1 MKKDSYNFDGRIL
14 KSNKDFFTYE
24 YGNIRDIELILKY
37 AVNEKTDL
45 KKNNKGEYY
54 YNLPVSF
61 DIETS
66 SFYRDLD
73 GRIYNYEEKTKLHV
87 KQQKELEKIGL
98 MYIWQ
103 FGINGYVI
111 IGRTFDELK
120 ELLNK
125 IKNILHLNEN
135 KRIIIY
141 VHNLSFEFQFL
152 CKEFE
157 FNNVFATDL
166 RRVLYAEIDGYIF
179 KCSYFLS
186 GYNLDL
192 VAKNLQKYKI
202 KKLVGSLDYSL
213 IRHTKTPLTSEEI
226 NYCVNDVKI
235 VMLYIKEY
243 IENVKL
249 LNNIPLT
256 KTGAVRQFCRKNCF
270 FVKSETYKGKNYRYK
285 NLLKSLLISD
295 LNEFDLMQ
303 RAFSGGFTHA
313 NANFTNQVISNVSS
327 FDFTSSYPS
336 VMITEK
342 YPLSSGKKIIIHDFT
357 EFQKYRN
364 KYLCI
369 FDVEFTNI
377 FSRETYDNYISVSK
391 CYIKENFAEN
401 NGRLVCANR
410 ICLSI
415 TNVDYDIIEN
425 CYKWET
431 IRIGNF
437 YIYRKEYLP
446 TEFVKCILTLY
457 KNKTEL
463 KDVEGMEKEYLNSKE
478 MLNSCY
484 GMSVTNPLRNEF
496 IFSRETLDMWNEKK
510 LTENE
515 KSKMLTDYNLN
526 ENRFLFYL
534 WGVFVTAYARK
545 NLWSAIFN
553 IKYDYVY
560 SDTDSIKFINLEKHK
575 EYFETYNKLIK
586 IKLQTACKH
595 HNLDFELCEPTTK
608 NGIKKMI
615 GVWDF
620 EGTYEL
626 FKTLGAK
633 RYMIKENNALNI
645 DGVKYNYSLTVSGVN
660 KKYAIPYLL
669 KEYGEKNIFKA
680 FDNNLI
686 IPSNATGKNLLTYID
701 YEIKGK
707 LTDYLNND
715 CEFIT
720 KSGIHLEHTDYTL
733 NMSVNYLNYIL
744 GLKTFK
750 AY

>member
-1 MKKDSYNFDGRIL
+1 MKKDNYNFDGRII
-14 KSNKDFFTYE
+14 KSNKDFFTFE
-24 YGNIRDIELILKY
+24 YANIKDINLILQY
-37 AVNEKTDL
+37 AINEKNDL
-45 KKNNKGEYY
+45 KKTNKGDYY
-54 YNLPVSF
+54 YNIPCGF
-61 DIETS
+61 DIETT

-73 GRIYNYEEKTKLHV
+73 GKIYDYANKEKLTE

-103 FGINGYVI
+103 FGINGYII

-120 ELLNK
+120 ELLNT
-125 IKNILHLNEN
+125 IKNILRLNN
-135 KRIIIY
+135 KKRLIIY

-152 CKEFE
+152 CKEFDFE
-157 FNNVFATDL
+157 NVFATDL
-166 RRVLYAEIDGYIF
+166 RRVLYCEIDGYIF

-186 GYNLDL
+186 GYSLDL

-202 KKLVGSLDYSL
+202 KKLVGNLDYSKL
-213 IRHTKTPLTSEEI
+213 RHTKTPLTIDEI

-243 IENVKL
+243 IENVNL
-249 LNNIPLT
+249 LHNIPLT
-256 KTGAVRQFCRKNCF
+256 KTGAVRQYCRKNCF
-270 FVKSETYKGKNYRYK
+270 WVNTENYKGRNYRYK
-285 NLLKSLLISD
+285 NTVKNLLISD
-295 LNEFDLMQ
+295 LNEFNLMQ
-303 RAFSGGFTHA
+303 RAFAGGFTHA

-327 FDFTSSYPS
+327 FDFTSSYPA
-336 VMITEK
+336 VMISEK
-342 YPLSSGKKIIIHDFT
+342 YPMSSGKKILIENLT
-357 EFQKYRN
+357 EFEKYRN
-364 KYLCI
+364 KFLCI
-369 FDVEFTNI
+369 FDIEFNNI

-391 CYIKENFAEN
+391 CYVKENFAEN
-401 NGRLVCANR
+401 NGRLICAKKV
-410 ICLSI
+410 CLSI
-415 TNVDYDIIEN
+415 TNIDFDIIEN
-425 CYKWET
+425 CYKWENL
-431 IRIGNF
+431 RIGNF
-437 YIYRKEYLP
+437 YIYQKNYLP
-446 TEFVKCILTLY
+446 TEFVKCILQLY
-457 KNKTEL
+457 KQKTEL
-463 KDVEGMEKEYLNSKE
+463 KGVVGMEKEYLNAKE

-496 IFSRETLDMWNEKK
+496 IFSRETLDLWNEKK
-510 LTENE
+510 LIDSE
-515 KSKMLTDYNLN
+515 KIKMLADYNLN

-553 IKYDYVY
+553 INYDYIY

-575 EYFETYNKLIK
+575 QYFETYNKLIK
-586 IKLQTACKH
+586 IKLQTACNH
-595 HNLDFELCEPTTK
+595 HNLDFELCEPETK
-608 NGIKKMI
+608 NGVKKLL

-660 KKYAIPYLL
+660 KKYAIPYLI
-669 KEYGEKNIFKA
+669 KEYREENIFKA

-720 KSGIHLEHTDYTL
+720 KSGIHLEPTEYTL
-733 NMSVNYLNYIL
+733 NVSVNYLNYIL

-750 AY
+750 TY

>member
-1 MKKDSYNFDGRIL
+1 MKKDNYNFDGRIL

-24 YGNIRDIELILKY
+24 YANITDIELILKY

-45 KKNNKGEYY
+45 KKNNKGKYY

-98 MYIWQ
+98 MYVWQ

-135 KRIIIY
+135 KHIIIY

-166 RRVLYAEIDGYIF
+166 RRVLYAEIDGFTF

-213 IRHTKTPLTSEEI
+213 IRHTKTPLSNEEI

-243 IENVKL
+243 LENVKL
-249 LNNIPLT
+249 LNNVPLT

-313 NANFTNQVISNVSS
+313 NANFTNQVVSNVSS
-327 FDFTSSYPS
+327 YDFTSSYPS
-336 VMITEK
+336 VMIAEK
-342 YPLSSGKKIIIHDFT
+342 YPLSIGKKIIIHNLT

-391 CYIKENFAEN
+391 CYIKECFAEN
-401 NGRLVCANR
+401 NGRLVCAKR

-415 TNVDYDIIEN
+415 TNVDYDVIEN
-425 CYKWET
+425 CYVWET

-437 YIYRKEYLP
+437 YIYQKEYLP

-463 KDVEGMEKEYLNSKE
+463 KGVDGMEKEYLNSKE

-496 IFSRETLDMWNEKK
+496 KFSRETTELWTEKK

-553 IKYDYVY
+553 IGYDYVY
-560 SDTDSIKFINLEKHK
+560 SDTDSIKFINLENHK

-586 IKLQTACKH
+586 IKLQNACVFHKI
-595 HNLDFELCEPTTK
+595 DFSLCEPTTK
-608 NGIKKMI
+608 NGVKKLL

-620 EGTYEL
+620 EGTYKH

-633 RYMIKENNALNI
+633 RYMLEEEKALTI
-645 DGVKYNYSLTVSGVN
+645 DGKSYDYSLTVSGVN
-660 KKYAIPYLL
+660 KKTAIPYLI
-669 KEYGEKNIFKA
+669 ETYGANGIFTA
-680 FDNNLI
+680 FDNYLI
-686 IPSNATGKNLLTYID
+686 IPPKYTGKNLLTYID
-701 YEIKGK
+701 YEITGV
-707 LTDYLNND
+707 LTDYLGN
-715 CEFIT
+715 EEKFET
-720 KSGIHLEHTDYTL
+720 KSGIHLEPTEYTL

>member
-1 MKKDSYNFDGRIL
+1 MKKDNYNFDGRII
-14 KSNKDFFTYE
+14 KSNKDFFTFE
-24 YGNIRDIELILKY
+24 YANIKDINLILQY
-37 AVNEKTDL
+37 AINEKNDL
-45 KKNNKGEYY
+45 KKTNKGDYY
-54 YNLPVSF
+54 YNLPCSF
-61 DIETS
+61 DIETT

-73 GRIYNYEEKTKLHV
+73 GKIYDYANKEKLTE

-120 ELLNK
+120 ELLNT
-125 IKNILHLNEN
+125 IKNILHLNN
-135 KRIIIY
+135 KKRLIIY

-152 CKEFE
+152 CKEFDFE
-157 FNNVFATDL
+157 NVFATDL
-166 RRVLYAEIDGYIF
+166 RRVLYCEIDGYIF

-186 GYNLDL
+186 GYSLDL

-202 KKLVGSLDYSL
+202 KKLVGSLDYSKL
-213 IRHTKTPLTSEEI
+213 RHTKTPLTAEEI

-235 VMLYIKEY
+235 IMLYIKEY
-243 IENVKL
+243 IENVNL
-249 LNNIPLT
+249 LHNIPLT
-256 KTGAVRQFCRKNCF
+256 KTGAVRQYCRKNCF
-270 FVKSETYKGKNYRYK
+270 WVNTENYKGRNYRYK
-285 NLLKSLLISD
+285 NTLKNLLISD
-295 LNEFDLMQ
+295 LNEFNLMQ
-303 RAFSGGFTHA
+303 RAFAGGFTHA
-313 NANFTNQVISNVSS
+313 NANFTNEIVKNVSS
-327 FDFTSSYPS
+327 FDFTSSYPA
-336 VMITEK
+336 VMISEK
-342 YPLSSGKKIIIHDFT
+342 YPLSSGKKIIVENLT
-357 EFQKYRN
+357 EFEKYRN
-364 KYLCI
+364 KFLCI
-369 FDVEFTNI
+369 FDVEFNNI

-391 CYIKENFAEN
+391 CYVKENFAEN
-401 NGRLVCANR
+401 NGRLICAKKV
-410 ICLSI
+410 CLSI
-415 TNVDYDIIEN
+415 TNIDFDVIEN
-425 CYKWET
+425 CYKWENL
-431 IRIGNF
+431 RIGNF
-437 YIYRKEYLP
+437 YIYQKNYLP
-446 TEFVKCILTLY
+446 TEFVKCILQLY
-457 KNKTEL
+457 KQKTEL
-463 KDVEGMEKEYLNSKE
+463 KGVDGMEREYLNSKE

-496 IFSRETLDMWNEKK
+496 IFSRETLDLWNEKK
-510 LTENE
+510 LTDSE
-515 KSKMLTDYNLN
+515 KIKMLADYNLN

-553 IKYDYVY
+553 INYDYVY

-575 EYFETYNKLIK
+575 QYFETYNKLIK
-586 IKLQTACKH
+586 IKLQTACKY

-608 NGIKKMI
+608 NGIKKLI

-669 KEYGEKNIFKA
+669 KEYGENNIFKA

-707 LTDYLNND
+707 LTDYLNNE

-720 KSGIHLEHTDYTL
+720 KSGIHLEPTEYTL
-733 NMSVNYLNYIL
+733 NLAVNYLNYIL

-750 AY
+750 TY